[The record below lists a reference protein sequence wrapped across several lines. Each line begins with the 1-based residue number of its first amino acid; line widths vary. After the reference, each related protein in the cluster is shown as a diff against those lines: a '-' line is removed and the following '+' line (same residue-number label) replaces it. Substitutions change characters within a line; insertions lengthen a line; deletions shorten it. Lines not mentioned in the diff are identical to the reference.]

1 MKTTTIVSLLLLA
14 LTARGQDDQDD
25 DNQYE
30 EEQYVNE
37 DEQQETANLHH
48 FRPAGRAALPQV
60 NYNCQCS
67 KYTYQDKYRRVQ
79 GNCLSIDSTGA
90 RWCFVDP
97 RYSKCSDL
105 RSSKIRNRS
114 WSRQACATPARS
126 SHRCRGH

>member
-14 LTARGQDDQDD
+14 LTARGQYDQYDDDQHED
-25 DNQYE
+25 
-30 EEQYVNE
+30 EQYVDE

-48 FRPAGRAALPQV
+48 FLPVAKAASPQV
-60 NYNCQCS
+60 NCNCQCS
-67 KYTYQDKYRRVQ
+67 NYTYRDKNRRVQ
-79 GNCLSIDSTGA
+79 GNCRAVDSTGA

-105 RSSKIRNRS
+105 QYAKNRNRS

-126 SHRCRGH
+126 SRLCRGH